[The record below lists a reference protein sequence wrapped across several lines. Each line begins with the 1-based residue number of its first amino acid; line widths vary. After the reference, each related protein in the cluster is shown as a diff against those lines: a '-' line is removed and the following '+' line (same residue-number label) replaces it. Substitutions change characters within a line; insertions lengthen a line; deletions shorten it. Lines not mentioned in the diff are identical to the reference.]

1 MKTYSLAALAAV
13 AISTFFAGT
22 VHAQTVNGF
31 ANGGFEIQGTTTAAE
46 SFSSGSAAPF
56 SLSTDA
62 FEGLFALQ
70 LSSPQVSASVAIQNS
85 IDDGG
90 LPPLTAGDIPE
101 LSFYAQGFAGTT
113 GNAQFQLQ
121 FLADD
126 GTSLYSSGLQFFQN
140 ELDPNNYTLFTFTPD
155 PVPVGATSAFIE
167 FVHAIGPINDA
178 DLLPG
183 TILIDNLNLAVV
195 STVPEPTSL
204 VLLGLGSLGL
214 ISRRRRG

>member
-1 MKTYSLAALAAV
+1 MKTDTLMALAAI
-13 AISTFFAGT
+13 AITTFFAGI
-22 VHAQTVNGF
+22 AQAQTTTVNGF
-31 ANGGFEIQGTTTAAE
+31 ANGGFEIQGITTAAE
-46 SFSSGSAAPF
+46 SFSSGATAPF

-62 FEGLFALQ
+62 FEGMFALQ
-70 LSSPQVSASVAIQNS
+70 LSSPQVNASVALQNS

-90 LPPLTAGDIPE
+90 LPPLTEGDIP
-101 LSFYAQGFAGTT
+101 AQGFAGTT

-126 GTSLYSSGLQFFQN
+126 GTSLYTSGPQFFQN
-140 ELDPNNYTLFTFTPD
+140 DLDPDNYTLFTFTPD
-155 PVPVGATSAFIE
+155 PVPAGATAAFIE
-167 FVHAIGPINDA
+167 FVHAIGPVNDA

-183 TILIDNLNLAVV
+183 AILIDNLNLAVV

-214 ISRRRRG
+214 ISRRRRS